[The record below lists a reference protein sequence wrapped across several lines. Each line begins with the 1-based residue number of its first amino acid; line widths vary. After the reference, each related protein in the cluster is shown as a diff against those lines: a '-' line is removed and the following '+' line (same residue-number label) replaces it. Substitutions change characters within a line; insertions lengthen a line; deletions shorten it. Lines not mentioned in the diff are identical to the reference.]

1 MWNWLN
7 GKKLIIGAG
16 CFFVGDMLS
25 KAIFPHLTVVPEWL
39 KAGQDVLLYV
49 GDVLVPVGVFHKAV
63 KMKQAS
69 DDAKMTIGG

>member
-49 GDVLVPVGVFHKAV
+49 GDVLVPVGALHKRVKAV
-63 KMKQAS
+63 QANKEAS
-69 DDAKMTIGG
+69 QTIGG